1 MPEAVVAAIASALWV
16 STATATAIL
25 YTAMVL
31 ASFGVSANQRRRA
44 ARAARAAFNAS
55 LRDRNLTVRGTLEER
70 DLVMGRVRKGGFW
83 YPIGTTGADK
93 EKLVFIVV
101 MAGHRISAVNTVYF
115 DEHPLTLD
123 GSGYVTSA
131 PFVGNNKIS
140 ATANMTISSG
150 SGSVVLPNAPVAG
163 SVTVVVNLGQEGSAD
178 LTPTVTGSTVSV
190 SGYGGYSGPATVSY
204 QYTDGTRFAR
214 VRWMMGSDSQVA
226 FADLITQFP
235 TLWTANHRLRGC
247 AYAVVELT
255 YSQEIFPNGVPNFSA
270 DLNGADTVLD
280 TRTSTTGYSQN
291 PAMLA
296 RWYALH
302 PMGGRRTTAQL
313 DEASF
318 IAAANVCDSSVNY
331 GAGATALYQAGYVA
345 KAGQVPAE
353 VLDELTEAMAGRWG
367 YTQGR
372 VRVRAGAV
380 ATSVAAITS
389 DWLLT
394 RQMSTRAK
402 RPRSELRNV
411 LQGTF
416 ADSDNEFQVL
426 QFARVVDG
434 PAVTADGGELVGE
447 VEFPAISRNGQAQQ
461 VAACMLR
468 YERQALTV
476 SLTLKMRAY
485 PLQLFDVVSITIA
498 DLGWSSKLF
507 EVIDR
512 AFTLG
517 GGVQVTFKE
526 IESSI
531 FAFGTSF
538 PINDPALNTLLP
550 DPRSV
555 PTVGLPT
562 VTSSVVVLLDGTVAT
577 RTQVTWAAIADA
589 GVTQGGFVEVGY
601 QDSRG
606 GVFNVVRS
614 DAIDAHTLVG
624 LQSGVHY
631 LIRARAVNGLG
642 VRGDW
647 STQALHRVAGKT
659 AAPANPSGFAATVS
673 KGRVRW
679 VWAEPQDVDYSN
691 TEIRATNSGW
701 GGAGALWVGRASEWL
716 EVVTATGSLTRY
728 IKHFD
733 TTGNQSASSAFASL
747 TVTSTDLVQ
756 DGANGANGTNGANG
770 LSTALVYIYQRATS
784 APAVPSATATF
795 TFSGAS
801 IAGLN
806 NGWEATPPAGTSPLY
821 VSVATASSNG
831 ATDTITSA
839 EWASPVVLAANGAN
853 GSNGSNGANGAD
865 GLNAATV
872 YLFQRTSS
880 ATAPSLPSATV
891 TYTFSTGVA
900 SGVNNGW
907 TQTLPTTGG
916 AYRWVTTASALS
928 SASTDNLASGEW
940 AAASLLAQDGADG
953 ANGANGAN
961 GINGAPAVSSSLT
974 RLLAAFTADSTG
986 LIDASQSF
994 TTTMAVMLGTADDT
1008 SNWTI
1013 SRTSS
1018 DASITTTISGST
1030 VTITGIGTSL
1040 ETGTVTVTATR
1051 SGYPTQ
1057 TIVVQVSKV
1066 KRAVPAAYPQ
1076 AFAADVTNGIIIN
1089 ATANAY
1095 VRLNTNGTV
1104 ETSLNNSGWTAAGN
1118 WYSPTTTGIG
1128 SSYRVANTL
1137 VGSALI
1143 AGDSPNYQAL
1153 SSAKTYQLSQSPGGP
1168 GTYNEK
1174 RAQLTI
1180 RIAASGNDAPLA
1192 VGYATLYAYVDR
1204 T

>member
-1 MPEAVVAAIASALWV
+1 MPEAIVAAIASALWV

-394 RQMSTRAK
+394 RQMSTRAR

-526 IESSI
+526 IDSSI

-756 DGANGANGTNGANG
+756 DGT
-770 LSTALVYIYQRATS
+770 
-784 APAVPSATATF
+784 
-795 TFSGAS
+795 
-801 IAGLN
+801 
-806 NGWEATPPAGTSPLY
+806 
-821 VSVATASSNG
+821 
-831 ATDTITSA
+831 
-839 EWASPVVLAANGAN
+839 
-853 GSNGSNGANGAD
+853 
-865 GLNAATV
+865 
-872 YLFQRTSS
+872 
-880 ATAPSLPSATV
+880 
-891 TYTFSTGVA
+891 
-900 SGVNNGW
+900 
-907 TQTLPTTGG
+907 
-916 AYRWVTTASALS
+916 
-928 SASTDNLASGEW
+928 
-940 AAASLLAQDGADG
+940 
-953 ANGANGAN
+953 
-961 GINGAPAVSSSLT
+961 PAVSSSLT

-1008 SNWTI
+1008 SNWSI

-1104 ETSLNNSGWTAAGN
+1104 ETSLNNSSWTAAGS